1 VAKVLRSIFSAS
13 LTSLAIVSLALA
25 LCEIGIRAFDLGPSF
40 QLVYRR
46 NFQLSDNA
54 VLDYELK
61 AGSQDG
67 PQVINSAGFRDREF
81 PIPREEGAFR
91 IAAIGDSVTYGH
103 ECAQEAAYP
112 KQLERLLNA
121 AAGDA
126 APRYEVL
133 NFGVTGYNIP
143 QVVER
148 LRVLALDYQPDVILY
163 GYVLN
168 DPQAFS
174 FEGGVL
180 RDSLAERE
188 HRFREVTGGGLARAM
203 ARSRLFLWARHL
215 YAVEAPKEST
225 LKEPQQDPGMIAAGQ
240 GRIDRYFRSL
250 YTAAEP
256 SRRFSAGMAELA
268 SLAGARG
275 IPVLVAIFPLFL
287 TSEGEYPFADLHALV
302 ADEARRNGFRA
313 LDLLPAFEAAAA
325 GLGGEISLNFLHPN
339 ALGYR
344 VAASAL
350 LLWLDALELP
360 HPGAVDLD
368 HLMAGDRTDA
378 SIAAL
383 LLAGAPPPPPTP

>member
-1 VAKVLRSIFSAS
+1 VLRSVLSAS
-13 LTSLAIVSLALA
+13 LSAVAIVSLALA

-61 AGSQDG
+61 PGSQDG
-67 PQVINSAGFRDREF
+67 PHAINGAGFRDREF
-81 PIPREEGAFR
+81 PILKAEGVFR

-103 ECAQEAAYP
+103 ECAQEATYP

-121 AAGDA
+121 NAGDT

-188 HRFREVTGGGLARAM
+188 QRFREVPDGGLARAM

-215 YAVEAPKEST
+215 YAAEASEEST
-225 LKEPQQDPGMIAAGQ
+225 LTEPQQDPGMVAASQ
-240 GRIDRYFRSL
+240 GRMGRYFQSL
-250 YTAAEP
+250 YTETEP
-256 SRRFSAGMAELA
+256 SRRFSAGMDELA
-268 SLAGARG
+268 RLAGARG

-287 TSEGEYPFADLHALV
+287 TSEGEYPFSDLHARV
-302 ADEARRNGFRA
+302 ADEARRNGFRV

-325 GLGGEISLNFLHPN
+325 GLRGEISLNFLHPN

-360 HPGAVDLD
+360 RPGAIDLD
-368 HLMAGDRTDA
+368 RLMAGDRTDA
-378 SIAAL
+378 SIARL
-383 LLAGAPPPPPTP
+383 LLASTPPPSP